1 MVKAKDIIKEL
12 VPYTTLNK
20 SPKKPA
26 KLPKFNV
33 FYWHRRYSTHKFL
46 KQSAHIW
53 DKYKNGDFEYS
64 PYAKYIEYEYWWM
77 AEEIAEVR
85 NSDFTFDTK
94 QEKERD
100 IRLSYNRRLKNLRAD
115 FERDEAERLQNLKDS
130 LCKTFGGT
138 KSNADNFIKNHAE
151 GTIEEVIRQYSSWLK
166 EETYDE
172 SPF

>member
-1 MVKAKDIIKEL
+1 MVKAKDIIKEF
-12 VPYTTLNK
+12 VPYTTLSKN
-20 SPKKPA
+20 PKKPA

-33 FYWHRRYSTHKFL
+33 FYWHRRYSTHKPL
-46 KQSAHIW
+46 KQNAPIW
-53 DKYKNGDFEYS
+53 DKCKNGDFEYS

-115 FERDEAERLQNLKDS
+115 FQRDEADRLQNLKDS
-130 LCKTFGGT
+130 LRKTFGGT
-138 KSNADNFIKNHAE
+138 KNIVDNFINNHAS
-151 GTIEEVIRQYSSWLK
+151 GSTEEVIRQYSRWLMK
-166 EETYDE
+166 ETDDDK
-172 SPF
+172 PF